1 RWRLRLRPV
10 PVRAGSEGAASR
22 QEPGG
27 RGADAAPGPGDR
39 HYPFRRLPVSGL
51 AYSSSLASACSHTAR
66 LPHGQVSG
74 RHPHGVIE
82 LRHGWVGGRHPD
94 GVIELRLPPPGFTE
108 LGFTGFDLMPSRDQ
122 IRAVAQDVVA
132 ALRAPAQRP
141 RPRRWPDGAPATLRP
156 GPWPHPAT
164 AISPADQAP
173 EAARAASWPERPVR
187 PYTDRREVPVKAPRS
202 RQQAPPADP
211 ANHPDGVKTS
221 HPASR
226 KAAHGPNGYHDQ
238 PAGDRGARRA
248 PVTSRRRRP

>member
-1 RWRLRLRPV
+1 MAPAV
-10 PVRAGSEGAASR
+10 AASPR
-22 QEPGG
+22 SRGIRGRREPPGAG
-27 RGADAAPGPGDR
+27 RSRRRCRARPGDR
-39 HYPFRRLPVSGL
+39 HYLSGGFRCLGWQ
-51 AYSSSLASACSHTAR
+51 YSSSLASACSHTAS
-66 LPHGQVSG
+66 LPHGEVSG
-74 RHPHGVIE
+74 RHT
-82 LRHGWVGGRHPD
+82 D

-122 IRAVAQDVVA
+122 IRAVAQDVVP

-141 RPRRWPDGAPATLRP
+141 QPRRWPDGAPATLRP
-156 GPWPHPAT
+156 GPGPPPAT

-202 RQQAPPADP
+202 RQQAPPAGP
-211 ANHPDGVKTS
+211 ANHTDGVKTS